1 MTSKL
6 QSVSDLLGL
15 LQSVDRTRE
24 GQWTALCPGHAD
36 QKPSLRITEVNGKIL
51 LKCFA
56 GCELADILRPLSLEP
71 KDLFL
76 NSSKG
81 MVGYTT
87 IGKPCQPVNGMPKQL
102 RNRVDTPKTN
112 GVNSVNGLT
121 LAALAEAKLL
131 PAAFLKSLGVS
142 DFKLSGLPV
151 VRIPYAPKW
160 PHAHR
165 DVRLATVLGHLLGV
179 KGPDRQGWYRAP
191 VASTKVTE
199 RRGFQTRYKTI
210 LERLR
215 MSDLSRRKPAKE
227 LGIGYATL
235 KGLIDS
241 QNRIQ
246 AKDTGA

>member
-1 MTSKL
+1 M
-6 QSVSDLLGL
+6 
-15 LQSVDRTRE
+15 
-24 GQWTALCPGHAD
+24 
-36 QKPSLRITEVNGKIL
+36 
-51 LKCFA
+51 
-56 GCELADILRPLSLEP
+56 
-71 KDLFL
+71 
-76 NSSKG
+76 SSKPLDKALRKAIQGSRNRTGLWLACQLRDSRYSETEAEPVMIEYASRVHGNGTHPYTRAEAIATLKIAFGRPARGKG
-81 MVGYTT
+81 MGGDSNN
-87 IGKPCQPVNGMPKQL
+87 GKPCQPVNGMPKQL

-160 PHAHR
+160 PHAQR